1 MCVPANHPNAVFGI
15 DVEKRWTAVIRQV
28 NQRAREKI
36 RSVKRA
42 MGVVAA
48 VGSCSRRIAER
59 VRHRT
64 HATTANCV
72 SQREANARGTGTK
85 LTDGIAPPASLAAWA
100 NWLGRLTMMRRKM
113 N

>member
-1 MCVPANHPNAVFGI
+1 MCVPANHPKAVFGI
-15 DVEKRWTAVIRQV
+15 GVKRRCTAVIMQV

-42 MGVVAA
+42 MGVAEA
-48 VGSCSRRIAER
+48 VGSCSKRIAER

-64 HATTANCV
+64 HATSANWV
-72 SQREANARGTGTK
+72 RNRETNAKGTGTK
-85 LTDGIAPPASLAAWA
+85 FIDGMVPPASFAAWA